1 MRIIKII
8 YNDEQKQ
15 ELVFST
21 HYLQSVRIEN
31 GTYQGVYD
39 KCWIYFDLIK
49 TTACLKK
56 IPEYVARNAYKEL
69 IDFFSN
75 DYSNITL
82 TLLRAGGE
90 EVTDIHV
97 KKH

>member
-1 MRIIKII
+1 MRTIRII

-15 ELVFST
+15 ELIFST

-31 GTYQGVYD
+31 GSYQGVYD

-49 TTACLKK
+49 TTESLAK
-56 IPEYVARNAYKEL
+56 IPECAARNTYKEL
-69 IDFFSN
+69 INFLS
-75 DYSNITL
+75 YGYANITI
-82 TLLRAGGE
+82 TLLRADGE
-90 EVTDIHV
+90 EVTDILV